1 MIELIGFLFLLAANL
16 FLALYY
22 LARLKMYKDGEIGE
36 KAYEQTMGWTWALF
50 IINLAFMIIIISEV
64 V

>member
-1 MIELIGFLFLLAANL
+1 MIELICFLLLLSMNL
-16 FLALYY
+16 GLVLYY
-22 LARLKMYKDGEIGE
+22 LARLKMFKDGEIGE

-50 IINLAFMIIIISEV
+50 IINLAFMILIISEV

>member
-1 MIELIGFLFLLAANL
+1 MIELICFLLLFSMNL
-16 FLALYY
+16 GLVLYY
-22 LARLKMYKDGEIGE
+22 LARLKMFKDGDIEE

-50 IINLAFMIIIISEV
+50 IINLAFMILIIVEV

>member
-1 MIELIGFLFLLAANL
+1 MIELIGFLFLLATNL

-22 LARLKMYKDGEIGE
+22 LARLKMYKDGDIEE
-36 KAYEQTMGWTWALF
+36 KAYTQTMGWTWALF